1 MNFFTKNKM
10 YILLFVII
18 CIAAF
23 LRLYRLNE
31 IPALNADE
39 ASLGYNA
46 YSLIKTGKDEH
57 GNAWPLYF
65 QSFNDYKPGLT
76 VYLILPMVYF
86 FGLTEW
92 SVRFLPALIGVLTIP
107 ALYFLAKELVK
118 GYKSTYVAHY
128 MPLVAALVLAVSPW
142 HIHFSRGAWE
152 VNIAT
157 FFMVMGSLLFLRIRE
172 HPRSLI
178 GSIFF
183 FVLALYTYH
192 AARIVAPLLGF
203 SLSFFYYKDLIRA
216 KRNTFFAIIVGF
228 ALCIPLVLSLKG
240 PAGLA
245 RAGGVA
251 IWSDSGPENR
261 VNELRGDYAN
271 MNGIIPKILHNKP
284 VAYTLAV
291 LENWS
296 KHYWGEF
303 LFLSGDD
310 IQRNKVPETGQMHLI
325 ELAFVTFGMFK
336 ILQKFNK
343 KWGFVLFWLLIAP
356 IPAAITFQSP
366 HALRAESMVI
376 PLSLIAAFGLVA
388 LLELLSSVTFL
399 KKVATLLTIVIF
411 TFYTISIFRYVHL
424 YYVHMT
430 KEYPFSSQY
439 GVKELVSVIGPIH
452 NNYAHVIITDRYDQP
467 YILFLFYMK
476 YDPASFQKDHTI
488 TNRDL
493 YGFST
498 VRSFANFRFE
508 SIHFVE
514 FRDQYPNSLIIG
526 TDQEIPE
533 SSNRKQ
539 DIYGSNGYR
548 YFRIVQN

>member
-1 MNFFTKNKM
+1 MKYIIKHK
-10 YILLFVII
+10 ILLLVLLATIV
-18 CIAAF
+18 AAV
-23 LRLYRLNE
+23 LRLYHLGE

-39 ASLGYNA
+39 AALGYNA

-57 GNAWPLYF
+57 GNKWPLYF

-86 FGLTEW
+86 FGLSEL
-92 SVRFLPALIGVLTIP
+92 SVRFLPALLGILTIP
-107 ALYFLAKELVK
+107 LLYLLAKELVRESK
-118 GYKSTYVAHY
+118 KNIVTEYLPV
-128 MPLVAALVLAVSPW
+128 VAAFILAVSPW

-157 FFMVMGSLLFLRIRE
+157 FFMCAGSYFFLKIHE
-172 HPRSLI
+172 NKKALMASVL
-178 GSIFF
+178 F
-183 FVLALYTYH
+183 FVLSLYTYH
-192 AARIVAPLLGF
+192 AARIVSPLLGL
-203 SLSFFYYKDLIRA
+203 SLFILYFKDVVKNKKMLIA
-216 KRNTFFAIIVGF
+216 SALFGFII
-228 ALCIPLVLSLKG
+228 CIPLLLSLKG

-271 MNGIIPKILHNKP
+271 INGIVPKLLHNKP
-284 VAYTLAV
+284 ISYTLAIFA
-291 LENWS
+291 NWT

-310 IQRNKVPETGQMHLI
+310 IQRNKVPETGQMHLVEI
-325 ELAFVTFGMFK
+325 IFLGIGIYKILKYIHRKWAFV
-336 ILQKFNK
+336 
-343 KWGFVLFWLLIAP
+343 FVWLLVAP
-356 IPAAITFQSP
+356 LPAAITFQAP

-376 PLSLIAAFGLVA
+376 PLVLIAAFGFVHLIDIIQHSKYTRKFFPV
-388 LLELLSSVTFL
+388 
-399 KKVATLLTIVIF
+399 LLTIIIF
-411 TFYTISIFRYVHL
+411 IYIVSVLRYIHM
-424 YYVHMT
+424 YYVHMI

-439 GVKELVSVIGPIH
+439 GVKELVEYVAPIH
-452 NNYAHVIITDRYDQP
+452 QNYSKVIITDRYDQP

-476 YDPASFQKDHTI
+476 YDPAEFQHDHTL
-488 TNRDL
+488 TSRDL

-498 VRSFANFRFE
+498 VRSFNNFLFE
-508 SIHFVE
+508 SIPFVE
-514 FRDQYPNSLIIG
+514 FRTNYPNSLIIG
-526 TDQEIPE
+526 TDKEILDGANV
-533 SSNRKQ
+533 SK